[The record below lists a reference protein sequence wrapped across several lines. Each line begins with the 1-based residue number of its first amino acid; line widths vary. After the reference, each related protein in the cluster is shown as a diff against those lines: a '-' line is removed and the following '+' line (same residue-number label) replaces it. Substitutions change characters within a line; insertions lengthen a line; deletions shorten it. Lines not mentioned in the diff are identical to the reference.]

1 MKKVIL
7 GIMIFILVGV
17 GGILLYSNFKN
28 ENTINMAGP
37 QVSLLLNQVNNQK
50 SINDRLNKISSSKK
64 YTLSNPYYEL
74 NPYNIS
80 PLSAIVIFNT
90 TDSVPVNVYIND
102 VYVTTMETTTDHVI
116 PVYGLYED
124 FENKV
129 KLVTDIG
136 ESEITI
142 KTEKSNI
149 EYPLNVKYASRNLN
163 NQEMYFTVASYKTYL
178 TGWDTEGKLRFYLT
192 VDNRMDVEWLDNG
205 HFLIGTSQGQFAENF
220 VSFVEMDYL
229 GKVYNYYVPSNG
241 YSFEFQKLSDGTIM
255 LAGGKSPV
263 YIDEQ
268 VIYTIDPKSGKTI
281 DLINLSSIISSIDP
295 EFNKTYLGQK
305 AIRNAFYYN
314 ESTDELLVSFRGL
327 DAVLSYNFKAKSL
340 NWVFTDP
347 NNDAFQNEVWKS
359 YIVSTKN
366 GRYPL
371 GVHSVILTSDGNI
384 AFFNNGYDRLHGF
397 ENGGND
403 LVSFYKDNYSS
414 VEIYNISEHT
424 ARLVWS
430 YDDNKSMFSHQYG
443 SVRET
448 NTGYL
453 MNFGYNLKDEYR
465 ISESGTLSNAESSPD
480 NIYSRIIEMD
490 KNHNILFE
498 ATCEEGK
505 FRAFKHGIYNE
516 TTSNIDIK
524 ELNIFNNLEPDKLT
538 EKNYKNLD
546 LHEAQEWIYSFD
558 LTENT
563 LTTNYQITEND
574 QIDLYF
580 VNKKGEVFIL
590 NYKEKNNTKTKRI
603 FNLNLN
609 NDIYRVYVLLN
620 DNLYKIDTVYV
631 EKH

>member
-90 TDSVPVNVYIND
+90 TDSVPVNLYIND
-102 VYVTTMETTTDHVI
+102 VYVTTMEATTDHVI

-229 GKVYNYYVPSNG
+229 GKIYNYYVPSNG

-255 LAGGKSPV
+255 LAGGKNPV

-314 ESTDELLVSFRGL
+314 ESSDELLVSFRGL

-347 NNDAFQNEVWKS
+347 NNEAFQNEVWKS
-359 YIVSTKN
+359 YIVSIKN

-371 GVHSVILTSDGNI
+371 GIHSVILTSDGNI

-490 KNHNILFE
+490 KNHNTLFE

-590 NYKEKNNTKTKRI
+590 NYKDKNNTKTKRI

>member
-268 VIYTIDPKSGKTI
+268 VIYTIDPK
-281 DLINLSSIISSIDP
+281 
-295 EFNKTYLGQK
+295 
-305 AIRNAFYYN
+305 
-314 ESTDELLVSFRGL
+314 
-327 DAVLSYNFKAKSL
+327 
-340 NWVFTDP
+340 
-347 NNDAFQNEVWKS
+347 
-359 YIVSTKN
+359 
-366 GRYPL
+366 
-371 GVHSVILTSDGNI
+371 
-384 AFFNNGYDRLHGF
+384 
-397 ENGGND
+397 
-403 LVSFYKDNYSS
+403 
-414 VEIYNISEHT
+414 
-424 ARLVWS
+424 
-430 YDDNKSMFSHQYG
+430 
-443 SVRET
+443 
-448 NTGYL
+448 
-453 MNFGYNLKDEYR
+453 
-465 ISESGTLSNAESSPD
+465 
-480 NIYSRIIEMD
+480 
-490 KNHNILFE
+490 
-498 ATCEEGK
+498 
-505 FRAFKHGIYNE
+505 
-516 TTSNIDIK
+516 
-524 ELNIFNNLEPDKLT
+524 
-538 EKNYKNLD
+538 
-546 LHEAQEWIYSFD
+546 
-558 LTENT
+558 
-563 LTTNYQITEND
+563 
-574 QIDLYF
+574 
-580 VNKKGEVFIL
+580 
-590 NYKEKNNTKTKRI
+590 
-603 FNLNLN
+603 
-609 NDIYRVYVLLN
+609 
-620 DNLYKIDTVYV
+620 V
-631 EKH
+631 EKP

>member
-281 DLINLSSIISSIDP
+281 DLINLSSIISSVDP

-347 NNDAFQNEVWKS
+347 NNEAFQNEVWKS

-538 EKNYKNLD
+538 EKNYKDLD
-546 LHEAQEWIYSFD
+546 LPDAQEWIYSFD
-558 LTENT
+558 LTDNT

-590 NYKEKNNTKTKRI
+590 NYKDKNNTKTKRI